1 MGVGGAGRCP
11 TVGARIISP
20 ASIKIA
26 PTPDDHLAAGPHCRV
41 KVSCS
46 RRVGGVCGCPT
57 VGAGIIS
64 PARVGHVLPSAAP
77 DDHFAAGPHCRVSPS
92 ASGRVAGAGGGPT
105 VGAGIIPP
113 AGVKRAVTVNVGASA
128 PDDHFA
134 AGPHCRVVHA
144 ASGRVGR
151 ARWSPCVVDATTR
164 REQVIRVTR
173 YYWKRVVGAHCR
185 HCHRHLRFRLG
196 DAGLQWLFLPRDSR

>member
-1 MGVGGAGRCP
+1 DFSCIRRVVGVSVFPTGVAGTTATHTLSLLYALP
-11 TVGARIISP
+11 IS
-20 ASIKIA
+20 
-26 PTPDDHLAAGPHCRV
+26 DDHFGAGPHCRV
-41 KVSCS
+41 
-46 RRVGGVCGCPT
+46 
-57 VGAGIIS
+57 A
-64 PARVGHVLPSAAP
+64 PS
-77 DDHFAAGPHCRVSPS
+77 G
-92 ASGRVAGAGGGPT
+92 SGRVAGAGGGPT

-185 HCHRHLRFRLG
+185 
-196 DAGLQWLFLPRDSR
+196 